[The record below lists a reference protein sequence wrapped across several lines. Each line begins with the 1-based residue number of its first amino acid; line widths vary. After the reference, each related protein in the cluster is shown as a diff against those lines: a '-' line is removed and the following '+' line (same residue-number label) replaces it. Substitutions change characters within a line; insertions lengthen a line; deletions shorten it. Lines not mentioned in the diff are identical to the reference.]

1 MKRTADGAA
10 APGTTGTVV
19 YRVARP
25 EDGEAVAGI
34 DTSFTTDSVFE
45 VTGGDGGFRV
55 VETRVEPPVHKV
67 FPADDADGGGE
78 DSEGGPGP
86 GRTVVALDGG
96 EVCGFVTASFA
107 PWNRRLTIRDI
118 AVAPAWRGRGVG
130 RTLMRHAVG
139 FAKECGAAHV
149 WLEVSNVNAPAV
161 HAYLRAGFVL
171 CGLDTSLYEGTDSAG
186 EVALFMSRRVD

>member
-10 APGTTGTVV
+10 APDTAGTVV
-19 YRVARP
+19 HRVARP
-25 EDGEAVAGI
+25 EDGEAIAGI

-45 VTGGDGGFRV
+45 VTVTGGGFRV
-55 VETRVEPPVHKV
+55 VETRVEHPVHKV
-67 FPADDADGGGE
+67 FPADDGGE
-78 DSEGGPGP
+78 DDQGGPGP
-86 GRTVVALDGG
+86 DRTVVALDGD
-96 EVCGFVTASFA
+96 EVCGFVTVSFA
-107 PWNRRLTIRDI
+107 PWNRRLTVRDI

-130 RTLMRHAVG
+130 RTLLRHAVD
-139 FAKECGAAHV
+139 FAKECGAVHV

-171 CGLDTSLYEGTDSAG
+171 CGLDTTLYEGTESAG